1 MPRERRQLVVLLRS
15 KRRQT
20 ILRAGGGSLGT
31 FIIYQIWARGQDTGV
46 IEMNDNVRS
55 FRGLLINRER
65 ICTSGI
71 ERLARIHADVIIS
84 VKMRHLVQSQWY
96 NNYLIIDTILIH
108 ISFFSAREQ
117 CSRCEVVNSRYY
129 KNWGPETPWKFR
141 VLIGPRMFSLFRRK
155 VAQNSD
161 YTTWHT
167 HGVTFFFFFKKRG
180 KTKWDSK
187 LKSMIQPFGTIF
199 IQVSLRG
206 FSFDASNVLSH
217 WCHYNGHVNYVITN
231 SSRY

>member
-1 MPRERRQLVVLLRS
+1 
-15 KRRQT
+15 
-20 ILRAGGGSLGT
+20 
-31 FIIYQIWARGQDTGV
+31 
-46 IEMNDNVRS
+46 MNDNVRS

-71 ERLARIHADVIIS
+71 ERLARIHADAIIS

-161 YTTWHT
+161 YTTRHT
-167 HGVTFFFFFKKRG
+167 RGDTLRKKRV

-187 LKSMIQPFGTIF
+187 LKSMVQPFGTIF
-199 IQVSLRG
+199 IKASLRG
-206 FSFDASNVLSH
+206 VFFRCL
-217 WCHYNGHVNYVITN
+217 
-231 SSRY
+231 

>member
-1 MPRERRQLVVLLRS
+1 
-15 KRRQT
+15 
-20 ILRAGGGSLGT
+20 
-31 FIIYQIWARGQDTGV
+31 
-46 IEMNDNVRS
+46 MNDNVRS

-71 ERLARIHADVIIS
+71 ERLARIHADAIS

-129 KNWGPETPWKFR
+129 KNWGSETPWRFR

-161 YTTWHT
+161 YITWHT
-167 HGVTFFFFFKKRG
+167 RRDTFFKKKKKW

-187 LKSMIQPFGTIF
+187 LKSTVQAFGIIF
-199 IQVSLRG
+199 I
-206 FSFDASNVLSH
+206 
-217 WCHYNGHVNYVITN
+217 
-231 SSRY
+231 